1 MIIIQNKE
9 QSYSDLKKEAKNSAQ
24 KEMIMNMDKYKERY
38 VFVSREQFKFEL
50 DMRNLIIEAAKSLAY
65 GGAQFATFET
75 SYCNPAFWI
84 LTERGAFIQR
94 QGIPA
99 SAGIQDIFTNGRL
112 YAFECATAI
121 VILFYKAALD
131 SIGARAFD
139 RIFRSITLRDWRH
152 DEDLNIRTARGN
164 DFIPGDCL
172 YFNNPDFDDQFPQ
185 WRGENT
191 IMMGDKQYFGHGMG
205 IKDAD
210 GVIKSLNQYRYPGST
225 RSAYLLS
232 QTTRPD
238 FKYLYFFS
246 PANSGLP
253 VYYQNRTIVSR
264 IGSSTAGL

>member
-9 QSYSDLKKEAKNSAQ
+9 MDYSSLKKEAKSDVQ
-24 KEMIMNMDKYKERY
+24 KEMIIKMDQYKERY
-38 VFVSREQFKFEL
+38 VFVSKDQFSFEL
-50 DMRNLIIEAAKSLAY
+50 SMRSRVIEAARTLAY
-65 GGAQFATFET
+65 NGAQFATFET
-75 SYCNPAFWI
+75 SMCNPALWI
-84 LTERGAFIQR
+84 LTERGAFILR
-94 QGIPA
+94 PGVPS
-99 SAGIQDIFTNGRL
+99 SAGIRDIFQNGRL

-131 SIGARAFD
+131 SLGAQAFD
-139 RIFRSITLRDWRH
+139 RVFRGIILRDWRH
-152 DEDLNIRTARGN
+152 DEDLNIRTQRGN
-164 DFIPGDCL
+164 DYIPGDCL
-172 YFNNPDFDDQFPQ
+172 YFNNPDFDAQYPQ

-191 IMMGDKQYFGHGMG
+191 IMMGNKEFFGHGMG
-205 IKDAD
+205 LKDAD
-210 GVIKSLNQYRYPGST
+210 SVIKSLNEYRFPGSK

-264 IGSSTAGL
+264 IGSSTAAV